1 MEVPEARGRP
11 RLRATV
17 VAAIMAPA
25 ITTALLSVAAAVET
39 LLWIFEMRNASP
51 ELKSLF
57 GYDFHRDLSAWPWD
71 AFWGLI
77 LAPIVGIGFG
87 FLGAL
92 LFLAIGFCI
101 GSRRNLRVRGYILAG
116 AAVGLIHSA
125 VGLSLRGVGLLLELL
140 PWSQRLAI
148 EPLVGWITLIGGSA
162 LTQGRPLYTGLTF
175 LAAPLAGAVAGLHY
189 ARVLIAQAS
198 TGGRLSISRDDR
210 N

>member
-1 MEVPEARGRP
+1 MTASVEAI
-11 RLRATV
+11 AH
-17 VAAIMAPA
+17 
-25 ITTALLSVAAAVET
+25 
-39 LLWIFEMRNASP
+39 
-51 ELKSLF
+51 KSLF

-148 EPLVGWITLIGGSA
+148 EPLVGWIVLIGGFA
-162 LTQGRPLYTGLTF
+162 LTQCRPLYAGLTF
-175 LAAPLAGAVAGLHY
+175 LAAPLAGAVAGLLY
-189 ARVLIAQAS
+189 ARVLTAQAS
-198 TGGRLSISRDDR
+198 TGARLSISRDDR